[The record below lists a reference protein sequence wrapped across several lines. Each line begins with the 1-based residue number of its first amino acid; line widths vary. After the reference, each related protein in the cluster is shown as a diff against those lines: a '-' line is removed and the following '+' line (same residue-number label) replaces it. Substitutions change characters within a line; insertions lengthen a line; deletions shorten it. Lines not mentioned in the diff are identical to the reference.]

1 MDKQRKKEIAI
12 GIFLCCMTLVAV
24 VGVGYL
30 VLEKFSIPFKTCE
43 DNNYTGYVELGKEIV
58 SCQEL
63 KNITTSEG
71 ANGISEFA
79 DWLHPLID
87 FGLVIIAFLFL
98 VIIFRIVWI
107 GIRGSSGSW
116 GEFDPEFIEMDEIIN
131 SIIPCAKKRLA
142 EIRKKHPQWRNSEM
156 LGYKHMPKDLKD
168 QMNADNYKKFKK
180 LMKKWKKM

>member
-1 MDKQRKKEIAI
+1 MIEWVILC
-12 GIFLCCMTLVAV
+12 FLV
-24 VGVGYL
+24 
-30 VLEKFSIPFKTCE
+30 
-43 DNNYTGYVELGKEIV
+43 
-58 SCQEL
+58 
-63 KNITTSEG
+63 G

-98 VIIFRIVWI
+98 VVIFRIVWRN
-107 GIRGSSGSW
+107 IRGTSCW

-142 EIRKKHPQWRNSEM
+142 EIRKKHPRWRNSEM
-156 LGYKHMPKDLKD
+156 LGYKHMPKDLKE

-180 LMKKWKKM
+180 LMKKWAKM